1 MATRQIKC
9 HANESKAEQDPA
21 LPNAAGIRRNVKST
35 NYFSHDSN
43 ARNDEKLVRLRM
55 RHGAAG
61 YGVYFMLLERL
72 REEAD
77 YMSAKD
83 YNMIAFDLRVDA
95 AIVKSVV
102 EDFGLFTFTDDGKCF
117 YSVSLN
123 RRMDIKDTL
132 RRQRSEG
139 GKIGMKNRWKKE
151 QGKQDKEVKP
161 QTKAASAPT
170 PKPASK
176 REQSSSLELPSASRF
191 GEAKPAVKREQ
202 SSSHELPS
210 TSRFGKAKPAP
221 TAQPADNQAC
231 LKRFFGKENAS
242 NLEVLLMNFG
252 LKPDDITMIRKVAKE
267 VIAEWEISKKEH
279 TDYTDWSQHLI
290 ATMRIKV
297 KDRQK
302 AKGKTAINETEP
314 PSSADYQ
321 FDGGFGSKD
330 V

>member
-1 MATRQIKC
+1 MVTRQI
-9 HANESKAEQDPA
+9 
-21 LPNAAGIRRNVKST
+21 KST

-55 RHGAAG
+55 KQGAAG
-61 YGVYFMLLERL
+61 YGVYFMILERL

-117 YSVSLN
+117 YSESFT
-123 RRMDIKDTL
+123 RRMDIKETL

-161 QTKAASAPT
+161 QPKAASAPT
-170 PKPASK
+170 PKPA
-176 REQSSSLELPSASRF
+176 
-191 GEAKPAVKREQ
+191 
-202 SSSHELPS
+202 
-210 TSRFGKAKPAP
+210 P
-221 TAQPADNQAC
+221 TTQPADNQTC

-267 VIAEWEISKKEH
+267 VVAEWEISKKEH

-297 KDRQK
+297 KDKQQ
-302 AKGKTAINETEP
+302 AKGKTATETVP
-314 PSSADYQ
+314 PSTADYQ
-321 FDGGFGSKD
+321 YDGGFGSKD

>member
-1 MATRQIKC
+1 MATRQI
-9 HANESKAEQDPA
+9 
-21 LPNAAGIRRNVKST
+21 KST

-55 RHGAAG
+55 KQGAAG
-61 YGVYFMLLERL
+61 YGVYFMILERL

-117 YSVSLN
+117 YSESFT

-161 QTKAASAPT
+161 QPKVASAPT
-170 PKPASK
+170 PKPA
-176 REQSSSLELPSASRF
+176 
-191 GEAKPAVKREQ
+191 
-202 SSSHELPS
+202 
-210 TSRFGKAKPAP
+210 P
-221 TAQPADNQAC
+221 TTQPADNQAC

-267 VIAEWEISKKEH
+267 VVAEWEISKKEH

-297 KDRQK
+297 KDRQQ
-302 AKGKTAINETEP
+302 AKGKTSIETEP
-314 PSSADYQ
+314 PSTADYQ
-321 FDGGFGSKD
+321 YDGGFGSKD

>member
-1 MATRQIKC
+1 MATRQI
-9 HANESKAEQDPA
+9 
-21 LPNAAGIRRNVKST
+21 KST

-55 RHGAAG
+55 KQGASG
-61 YGVYFMLLERL
+61 YGVYFMILERL

-117 YSVSLN
+117 YSESFT

-151 QGKQDKEVKP
+151 QGKQNKEVKP
-161 QTKAASAPT
+161 QPKATYAPT
-170 PKPASK
+170 PKPA
-176 REQSSSLELPSASRF
+176 
-191 GEAKPAVKREQ
+191 
-202 SSSHELPS
+202 
-210 TSRFGKAKPAP
+210 P
-221 TAQPADNQAC
+221 TTQPADNQAC
-231 LKRFFGKENAS
+231 LKRFFGKENVS

-267 VIAEWEISKKEH
+267 VVAEWEISKKEH
-279 TDYTDWSQHLI
+279 TDYTDWSKHLI

-297 KDRQK
+297 KDRQQ

>member
-1 MATRQIKC
+1 MATRQI
-9 HANESKAEQDPA
+9 
-21 LPNAAGIRRNVKST
+21 KST

-55 RHGAAG
+55 KQGAAG
-61 YGVYFMLLERL
+61 YGVYFMILERL

-117 YSVSLN
+117 YSESFT

-151 QGKQDKEVKP
+151 HGKQDKEVKP
-161 QTKAASAPT
+161 QPKAASAPT
-170 PKPASK
+170 
-176 REQSSSLELPSASRF
+176 
-191 GEAKPAVKREQ
+191 
-202 SSSHELPS
+202 
-210 TSRFGKAKPAP
+210 T
-221 TAQPADNQAC
+221 QPADNQAC

-267 VIAEWEISKKEH
+267 VVAEWEISKKEH

-297 KDRQK
+297 KDKQQ
-302 AKGKTAINETEP
+302 AKGRTSIETEP
-314 PSSADYQ
+314 PSTADYQ
-321 FDGGFGSKD
+321 YDGGFGSKD

>member
-1 MATRQIKC
+1 MATRQI
-9 HANESKAEQDPA
+9 
-21 LPNAAGIRRNVKST
+21 KST

-55 RHGAAG
+55 KQGAAG
-61 YGVYFMLLERL
+61 YGVYFMILERL

-117 YSVSLN
+117 YSESFT

-161 QTKAASAPT
+161 QPKAASAPT
-170 PKPASK
+170 PKPA
-176 REQSSSLELPSASRF
+176 
-191 GEAKPAVKREQ
+191 
-202 SSSHELPS
+202 
-210 TSRFGKAKPAP
+210 P
-221 TAQPADNQAC
+221 TTQPADNQAC

-252 LKPDDITMIRKVAKE
+252 LKPDDITMIRKVAKN
-267 VIAEWEISKKEH
+267 VVAEWEISKKEH

-297 KDRQK
+297 KDKQQ
-302 AKGKTAINETEP
+302 AKGKTSIETEP
-314 PSSADYQ
+314 PSTADYQ
-321 FDGGFGSKD
+321 YDGGFGSKD

>member
-1 MATRQIKC
+1 MATRQI
-9 HANESKAEQDPA
+9 
-21 LPNAAGIRRNVKST
+21 KST

-55 RHGAAG
+55 KQGAAG
-61 YGVYFMLLERL
+61 YGVYFMILERL

-117 YSVSLN
+117 YSESFT

-161 QTKAASAPT
+161 QPKAASAPT
-170 PKPASK
+170 PKPA
-176 REQSSSLELPSASRF
+176 
-191 GEAKPAVKREQ
+191 
-202 SSSHELPS
+202 
-210 TSRFGKAKPAP
+210 P
-221 TAQPADNQAC
+221 TTQPADNQAC

-267 VIAEWEISKKEH
+267 VVAEWEISKKEH

-297 KDRQK
+297 KDKQQ
-302 AKGKTAINETEP
+302 AKGRTSIETEP
-314 PSSADYQ
+314 PSTADYQ
-321 FDGGFGSKD
+321 YDGGFGSKD

>member
-1 MATRQIKC
+1 MATRQIK
-9 HANESKAEQDPA
+9 
-21 LPNAAGIRRNVKST
+21 ST
-35 NYFSHDSN
+35 NNFSHDSN

-55 RHGAAG
+55 KQGAAG
-61 YGVYFMLLERL
+61 YGVYFMILERL

-117 YSVSLN
+117 YSESFT
-123 RRMDIKDTL
+123 RRMGIKDTL

-161 QTKAASAPT
+161 QPKAASAPRT
-170 PKPASK
+170 
-176 REQSSSLELPSASRF
+176 
-191 GEAKPAVKREQ
+191 
-202 SSSHELPS
+202 
-210 TSRFGKAKPAP
+210 KPAP
-221 TAQPADNQAC
+221 TTQPADNQAC

-267 VIAEWEISKKEH
+267 VVAEWEISKKEH

-297 KDRQK
+297 KDKQQ

>member
-1 MATRQIKC
+1 MATRQI
-9 HANESKAEQDPA
+9 
-21 LPNAAGIRRNVKST
+21 KST

-43 ARNDEKLVRLRM
+43 ARNDDKLVRLRM
-55 RHGAAG
+55 KQGAAG
-61 YGVYFMLLERL
+61 YGVYFMILERL

-77 YMSAKD
+77 YMSVKD

-117 YSVSLN
+117 YSESFT
-123 RRMDIKDTL
+123 RRMCVMEEARTRRSVAGKKGGAPVGNSNARKKDL
-132 RRQRSEG
+132 
-139 GKIGMKNRWKKE
+139 
-151 QGKQDKEVKP
+151 P
-161 QTKAASAPT
+161 KATSAPT
-170 PKPASK
+170 PKPAS
-176 REQSSSLELPSASRF
+176 
-191 GEAKPAVKREQ
+191 
-202 SSSHELPS
+202 
-210 TSRFGKAKPAP
+210 

-297 KDRQK
+297 KDRQQ

>member
-1 MATRQIKC
+1 MATRQIK
-9 HANESKAEQDPA
+9 
-21 LPNAAGIRRNVKST
+21 LT

-55 RHGAAG
+55 KQGAAG
-61 YGVYFMLLERL
+61 YGVYFMILERL

-117 YSVSLN
+117 YSESFT

-161 QTKAASAPT
+161 QPKAASAPT
-170 PKPASK
+170 PKPA
-176 REQSSSLELPSASRF
+176 
-191 GEAKPAVKREQ
+191 
-202 SSSHELPS
+202 
-210 TSRFGKAKPAP
+210 P
-221 TAQPADNQAC
+221 TTQPADNQAC

-267 VIAEWEISKKEH
+267 VVAEWEISKKEH

-297 KDRQK
+297 KDKQQ
-302 AKGKTAINETEP
+302 AKGKTSIETEP
-314 PSSADYQ
+314 PSTADYQ
-321 FDGGFGSKD
+321 YDGGFGSKD

>member
-1 MATRQIKC
+1 MATRQI
-9 HANESKAEQDPA
+9 
-21 LPNAAGIRRNVKST
+21 KST

-55 RHGAAG
+55 KQGAAG
-61 YGVYFMLLERL
+61 YGVYFMILERL

-117 YSVSLN
+117 YSESFT

-161 QTKAASAPT
+161 QPKVASAPT
-170 PKPASK
+170 PKPA
-176 REQSSSLELPSASRF
+176 
-191 GEAKPAVKREQ
+191 
-202 SSSHELPS
+202 
-210 TSRFGKAKPAP
+210 P
-221 TAQPADNQAC
+221 TTQPADNQAC

-267 VIAEWEISKKEH
+267 VVAEWEISKKEH

-297 KDRQK
+297 KDKQQ

>member
-1 MATRQIKC
+1 MATRQI
-9 HANESKAEQDPA
+9 
-21 LPNAAGIRRNVKST
+21 KST

-55 RHGAAG
+55 KQGAAG
-61 YGVYFMLLERL
+61 YGVYFMILERL

-117 YSVSLN
+117 YSESFT

-161 QTKAASAPT
+161 QPKAASAPT
-170 PKPASK
+170 PKPA
-176 REQSSSLELPSASRF
+176 
-191 GEAKPAVKREQ
+191 
-202 SSSHELPS
+202 
-210 TSRFGKAKPAP
+210 P
-221 TAQPADNQAC
+221 TTQPADNQTC
-231 LKRFFGKENAS
+231 LKRFFGKDNAS

-267 VIAEWEISKKEH
+267 VVAEWEISKKEH

-297 KDRQK
+297 KDRQQ
-302 AKGKTAINETEP
+302 AKGRTSIETEP
-314 PSSADYQ
+314 PSTADYQ
-321 FDGGFGSKD
+321 YDGGFGSKD

>member
-1 MATRQIKC
+1 MATRQI
-9 HANESKAEQDPA
+9 
-21 LPNAAGIRRNVKST
+21 KST

-55 RHGAAG
+55 KQGAAG
-61 YGVYFMLLERL
+61 YGVYFMILERL

-117 YSVSLN
+117 YSESFT

-161 QTKAASAPT
+161 QPKAASAPT
-170 PKPASK
+170 PKP
-176 REQSSSLELPSASRF
+176 
-191 GEAKPAVKREQ
+191 
-202 SSSHELPS
+202 
-210 TSRFGKAKPAP
+210 T
-221 TAQPADNQAC
+221 TTTQPADNQAC

-267 VIAEWEISKKEH
+267 VVAEWEISKKEH

-297 KDRQK
+297 KDKQQ

-321 FDGGFGSKD
+321 YDGGFGSKD

>member
-1 MATRQIKC
+1 MATRQIKY
-9 HANESKAEQDPA
+9 
-21 LPNAAGIRRNVKST
+21 T

-55 RHGAAG
+55 KQGAAG
-61 YGVYFMLLERL
+61 YGVYFMILERL

-117 YSVSLN
+117 YSESFT

-161 QTKAASAPT
+161 QPKATSAPT
-170 PKPASK
+170 PKAASK
-176 REQSSSLELPSASRF
+176 REQSSSLELPSESRF
-191 GEAKPAVKREQ
+191 NVV
-202 SSSHELPS
+202 
-210 TSRFGKAKPAP
+210 KPAP
-221 TAQPADNQAC
+221 TTQQADNQAC

-252 LKPDDITMIRKVAKE
+252 LKPDDITIIRKVAKE
-267 VIAEWEISKKEH
+267 VVAEWEISKKEH
-279 TDYTDWSQHLI
+279 TDYTDWSQHLL

-297 KDRQK
+297 KDKQQ
-302 AKGKTAINETEP
+302 AKGKTVTETVP
-314 PSSADYQ
+314 PSTADYQ
-321 FDGGFGSKD
+321 YDGGFGSKD

>member
-1 MATRQIKC
+1 MATRQI
-9 HANESKAEQDPA
+9 
-21 LPNAAGIRRNVKST
+21 KST

-55 RHGAAG
+55 KQGAAG
-61 YGVYFMLLERL
+61 YGVYFMILERL

-117 YSVSLN
+117 YSESFT
-123 RRMDIKDTL
+123 RRIGIKDTL

-161 QTKAASAPT
+161 QPKAASAPT
-170 PKPASK
+170 PN
-176 REQSSSLELPSASRF
+176 
-191 GEAKPAVKREQ
+191 
-202 SSSHELPS
+202 
-210 TSRFGKAKPAP
+210 P
-221 TAQPADNQAC
+221 TPTTQPADNQAC

-267 VIAEWEISKKEH
+267 VVAEWEISKKEH

-297 KDRQK
+297 KDKQQ
-302 AKGKTAINETEP
+302 AKGKTATETVP
-314 PSSADYQ
+314 PSTADYQ
-321 FDGGFGSKD
+321 YDGGFGSKD

>member
-1 MATRQIKC
+1 MATRQI
-9 HANESKAEQDPA
+9 
-21 LPNAAGIRRNVKST
+21 KST

-55 RHGAAG
+55 KQGAAG
-61 YGVYFMLLERL
+61 YGVYFMILERL

-117 YSVSLN
+117 YSESFT

-161 QTKAASAPT
+161 QPKAASAPT
-170 PKPASK
+170 PKPA
-176 REQSSSLELPSASRF
+176 
-191 GEAKPAVKREQ
+191 
-202 SSSHELPS
+202 
-210 TSRFGKAKPAP
+210 P
-221 TAQPADNQAC
+221 TTQPADNQTC

-267 VIAEWEISKKEH
+267 VVAEWEISKKEH

-297 KDRQK
+297 KDKQRVRPPRKQFRHQQPTISMTVALEAKMYNSHNYDNGRTETTDRGTK
-302 AKGKTAINETEP
+302 A
-314 PSSADYQ
+314 
-321 FDGGFGSKD
+321 
-330 V
+330 

>member
-1 MATRQIKC
+1 MATRQI
-9 HANESKAEQDPA
+9 
-21 LPNAAGIRRNVKST
+21 KST

-55 RHGAAG
+55 KQGAAG
-61 YGVYFMLLERL
+61 YGVYFMILERL

-83 YNMIAFDLRVDA
+83 YNMIAFDLRVDS

-117 YSVSLN
+117 YSESFT

-132 RRQRSEG
+132 RRQRSDG

-161 QTKAASAPT
+161 QPKAASAPT
-170 PKPASK
+170 PKPA
-176 REQSSSLELPSASRF
+176 
-191 GEAKPAVKREQ
+191 
-202 SSSHELPS
+202 
-210 TSRFGKAKPAP
+210 P
-221 TAQPADNQAC
+221 TTQPADNQTC

-242 NLEVLLMNFG
+242 NIEVLLMNFG

-267 VIAEWEISKKEH
+267 VVAEWEISKKEH

-297 KDRQK
+297 KDKQQ
-302 AKGKTAINETEP
+302 AKGKTATETVP
-314 PSSADYQ
+314 PSTADYQ
-321 FDGGFGSKD
+321 YDGGFGSKD

>member
-1 MATRQIKC
+1 
-9 HANESKAEQDPA
+9 
-21 LPNAAGIRRNVKST
+21 
-35 NYFSHDSN
+35 
-43 ARNDEKLVRLRM
+43 
-55 RHGAAG
+55 
-61 YGVYFMLLERL
+61 
-72 REEAD
+72 
-77 YMSAKD
+77 MSAKD

-117 YSVSLN
+117 YSESFT

-161 QTKAASAPT
+161 QPKVASAPT
-170 PKPASK
+170 PKPA
-176 REQSSSLELPSASRF
+176 
-191 GEAKPAVKREQ
+191 
-202 SSSHELPS
+202 
-210 TSRFGKAKPAP
+210 P
-221 TAQPADNQAC
+221 TTQPADNQAC

-267 VIAEWEISKKEH
+267 VVAEWEISKKEH

-297 KDRQK
+297 KDRQQ
-302 AKGKTAINETEP
+302 AKGKTAINETGP

-321 FDGGFGSKD
+321 YDGGFGSKD

>member
-1 MATRQIKC
+1 MAKRQI
-9 HANESKAEQDPA
+9 
-21 LPNAAGIRRNVKST
+21 KST

-117 YSVSLN
+117 YSESFT

-161 QTKAASAPT
+161 QPKAASAPT
-170 PKPASK
+170 PKPA
-176 REQSSSLELPSASRF
+176 
-191 GEAKPAVKREQ
+191 
-202 SSSHELPS
+202 
-210 TSRFGKAKPAP
+210 P
-221 TAQPADNQAC
+221 TTQPADNQTC

-267 VIAEWEISKKEH
+267 VVAEWEISKKEH

-297 KDRQK
+297 KDRQQ
-302 AKGKTAINETEP
+302 AKGRTSIETEP
-314 PSSADYQ
+314 PSTADYQ
-321 FDGGFGSKD
+321 YDGGFGSKD

>member
-1 MATRQIKC
+1 MATQQIKC
-9 HANESKAEQDPA
+9 HANESKAEHDPA
-21 LPNAAGIRRNVKST
+21 LLNVDGIRRNVKST

-72 REEAD
+72 REEAE

-117 YSVSLN
+117 YSESFT
-123 RRMDIKDTL
+123 RRMLVMEEARSRRSVAGKKGGAPVGNSNARKKDL
-132 RRQRSEG
+132 
-139 GKIGMKNRWKKE
+139 
-151 QGKQDKEVKP
+151 
-161 QTKAASAPT
+161 

-176 REQSSSLELPSASRF
+176 REQSSSLELPSESRF
-191 GEAKPAVKREQ
+191 NVVKP
-202 SSSHELPS
+202 
-210 TSRFGKAKPAP
+210 TP
-221 TAQPADNQAC
+221 TTQPANNQAC

-267 VIAEWEISKKEH
+267 VVAEWEISKKEH

-297 KDRQK
+297 KDRQQ

-330 V
+330 M

>member
-1 MATRQIKC
+1 MATRQI
-9 HANESKAEQDPA
+9 
-21 LPNAAGIRRNVKST
+21 KST

-117 YSVSLN
+117 YSESFT

-161 QTKAASAPT
+161 QPKAASAPT
-170 PKPASK
+170 PKPA
-176 REQSSSLELPSASRF
+176 
-191 GEAKPAVKREQ
+191 
-202 SSSHELPS
+202 
-210 TSRFGKAKPAP
+210 P
-221 TAQPADNQAC
+221 TTQPTDNQAC
-231 LKRFFGKENAS
+231 LKRFFGKENSS

-267 VIAEWEISKKEH
+267 VVAEWEISKKEH

-297 KDRQK
+297 KDKQQ
-302 AKGKTAINETEP
+302 AKGKTAIETEP
-314 PSSADYQ
+314 PSTADYQ
-321 FDGGFGSKD
+321 YDGGFGSKD

>member
-1 MATRQIKC
+1 MAIRQI
-9 HANESKAEQDPA
+9 
-21 LPNAAGIRRNVKST
+21 KST

-55 RHGAAG
+55 KQGAAG
-61 YGVYFMLLERL
+61 YGVYFMILERL

-117 YSVSLN
+117 YSESFT
-123 RRMDIKDTL
+123 RRMAIKDTL

-139 GKIGMKNRWKKE
+139 GKIGMKNRWEKE
-151 QGKQDKEVKP
+151 QGKQNKEVKP
-161 QTKAASAPT
+161 QPKAAS
-170 PKPASK
+170 
-176 REQSSSLELPSASRF
+176 
-191 GEAKPAVKREQ
+191 
-202 SSSHELPS
+202 
-210 TSRFGKAKPAP
+210 AP
-221 TAQPADNQAC
+221 TAQPADNQAW

-252 LKPDDITMIRKVAKE
+252 MKPDDITMIRKVAKE
-267 VIAEWEISKKEH
+267 VVAEWDISKKEH

-297 KDRQK
+297 KDKQQ
-302 AKGKTAINETEP
+302 AKGKSAIEKEP
-314 PSSADYQ
+314 PSTADYQ
-321 FDGGFGSKD
+321 YDGGFGSKD

>member
-1 MATRQIKC
+1 MATRQIK
-9 HANESKAEQDPA
+9 
-21 LPNAAGIRRNVKST
+21 ST
-35 NYFSHDSN
+35 NYFTHDSN

-55 RHGAAG
+55 KQGAAG
-61 YGVYFMLLERL
+61 YGVYFMILERL

-117 YSVSLN
+117 YSESFT

-161 QTKAASAPT
+161 QPKAASAPT
-170 PKPASK
+170 PKPA
-176 REQSSSLELPSASRF
+176 
-191 GEAKPAVKREQ
+191 
-202 SSSHELPS
+202 
-210 TSRFGKAKPAP
+210 P
-221 TAQPADNQAC
+221 TTQPADNQAC
-231 LKRFFGKENAS
+231 LKRFFGKENVS

-252 LKPDDITMIRKVAKE
+252 LKPDDITMIRKVAKQ

-297 KDRQK
+297 KDKQQ
-302 AKGKTAINETEP
+302 AKGKTSIETEP
-314 PSSADYQ
+314 PSTADYQ
-321 FDGGFGSKD
+321 YDGGFGSKD

>member
-1 MATRQIKC
+1 MTRQ
-9 HANESKAEQDPA
+9 
-21 LPNAAGIRRNVKST
+21 KST

-55 RHGAAG
+55 KQGAAG
-61 YGVYFMLLERL
+61 YGVYFMILERL

-117 YSVSLN
+117 YSESFT

-161 QTKAASAPT
+161 QPKAASAPT
-170 PKPASK
+170 PKAATK
-176 REQSSSLELPSASRF
+176 REQSSSLELPSESRF
-191 GEAKPAVKREQ
+191 GEAKPA
-202 SSSHELPS
+202 
-210 TSRFGKAKPAP
+210 P
-221 TAQPADNQAC
+221 TIQPADNQAC

-267 VIAEWEISKKEH
+267 VVAEWEISKKEH

-290 ATMRIKV
+290 AIMRIKV
-297 KDRQK
+297 KDKQQ
-302 AKGKTAINETEP
+302 AKDKNAINETEP
-314 PSSADYQ
+314 PSTADYQ
-321 FDGGFGSKD
+321 YDGGFGSKD

>member
-1 MATRQIKC
+1 MATRQI
-9 HANESKAEQDPA
+9 
-21 LPNAAGIRRNVKST
+21 KST

-55 RHGAAG
+55 KQGAAG
-61 YGVYFMLLERL
+61 YGVYFMILERL

-117 YSVSLN
+117 YSESFT

-151 QGKQDKEVKP
+151 QGKQNKEVKP
-161 QTKAASAPT
+161 QPKATSAPT
-170 PKPASK
+170 PKPA
-176 REQSSSLELPSASRF
+176 
-191 GEAKPAVKREQ
+191 
-202 SSSHELPS
+202 
-210 TSRFGKAKPAP
+210 P
-221 TAQPADNQAC
+221 TTQPADNQAC
-231 LKRFFGKENAS
+231 LKRFFGKENVS

-267 VIAEWEISKKEH
+267 VVAEWEISKKEH

-297 KDRQK
+297 KDKQQ
-302 AKGKTAINETEP
+302 AKGRTAIETEP
-314 PSSADYQ
+314 PSTADYQ
-321 FDGGFGSKD
+321 YDGGFGSKD

>member
-9 HANESKAEQDPA
+9 HANESKAEHDPA
-21 LPNAAGIRRNVKST
+21 LPNVAGIRRNVKST

-55 RHGAAG
+55 KQGAAG
-61 YGVYFMLLERL
+61 YGVYFMILERL

-77 YMSAKD
+77 YMSVKD

-117 YSVSLN
+117 YSESFT

-161 QTKAASAPT
+161 QPKAASAPT
-170 PKPASK
+170 PKPAPTTQPADNQACLSC
-176 REQSSSLELPSASRF
+176 RANESRTMLASDLPSA
-191 GEAKPAVKREQ
+191 
-202 SSSHELPS
+202 
-210 TSRFGKAKPAP
+210 
-221 TAQPADNQAC
+221 ADNQAC

-267 VIAEWEISKKEH
+267 VVAEWEISKKEH

-297 KDRQK
+297 KDKQQ

>member
-1 MATRQIKC
+1 MAKRQ
-9 HANESKAEQDPA
+9 
-21 LPNAAGIRRNVKST
+21 VKTT
-35 NYFSHDSN
+35 NYFSHDSS

-55 RHGAAG
+55 KQGAAG
-61 YGVYFMLLERL
+61 YGVYFMILERL

-117 YSVSLN
+117 YSESFT

-132 RRQRSEG
+132 RHQRSEG

-161 QTKAASAPT
+161 QPKAASAPT
-170 PKPASK
+170 PKP
-176 REQSSSLELPSASRF
+176 
-191 GEAKPAVKREQ
+191 
-202 SSSHELPS
+202 
-210 TSRFGKAKPAP
+210 TP
-221 TAQPADNQAC
+221 TTQPADNQAC

-267 VIAEWEISKKEH
+267 VVAEWEISKKEH

-297 KDRQK
+297 KDKQQ
-302 AKGKTAINETEP
+302 AKGKTATETVP
-314 PSSADYQ
+314 PSTADYQ
-321 FDGGFGSKD
+321 YDGGFGSKD

>member
-1 MATRQIKC
+1 MATRQI
-9 HANESKAEQDPA
+9 
-21 LPNAAGIRRNVKST
+21 KST

-55 RHGAAG
+55 KQGAAG
-61 YGVYFMLLERL
+61 YGVYFMILERL

-117 YSVSLN
+117 YSESFT

-161 QTKAASAPT
+161 QPKVASAPT
-170 PKPASK
+170 PKPA
-176 REQSSSLELPSASRF
+176 
-191 GEAKPAVKREQ
+191 
-202 SSSHELPS
+202 
-210 TSRFGKAKPAP
+210 P
-221 TAQPADNQAC
+221 TTQPADNQAC

-252 LKPDDITMIRKVAKE
+252 LKPDDITTIRKVAKE
-267 VIAEWEISKKEH
+267 VVAEWEITKKEH

-297 KDRQK
+297 KDRQQ
-302 AKGKTAINETEP
+302 AKGKTSIETEP
-314 PSSADYQ
+314 PSTADYQ
-321 FDGGFGSKD
+321 YDGGFGSKD

>member
-1 MATRQIKC
+1 MATRQT
-9 HANESKAEQDPA
+9 
-21 LPNAAGIRRNVKST
+21 KST

-55 RHGAAG
+55 KQGAAG
-61 YGVYFMLLERL
+61 YGVYFMILERL

-117 YSVSLN
+117 YSESFT

-132 RRQRSEG
+132 HRRHSEG

-151 QGKQDKEVKP
+151 QDKDVKP
-161 QTKAASAPT
+161 TPI
-170 PKPASK
+170 PKP
-176 REQSSSLELPSASRF
+176 
-191 GEAKPAVKREQ
+191 
-202 SSSHELPS
+202 
-210 TSRFGKAKPAP
+210 T
-221 TAQPADNQAC
+221 TQPADNQAC
-231 LKRFFGKENAS
+231 LKRFFGKENSS

-267 VIAEWEISKKEH
+267 VVAEWEISKKEH
-279 TDYTDWSQHLI
+279 TDYTDWSRHLI

-297 KDRQK
+297 KDRQQ

-314 PSSADYQ
+314 PTSADYQ
-321 FDGGFGSKD
+321 FHGGFGSKD

>member
-1 MATRQIKC
+1 MATRQI
-9 HANESKAEQDPA
+9 
-21 LPNAAGIRRNVKST
+21 KST

-55 RHGAAG
+55 KHGAAG
-61 YGVYFMLLERL
+61 YGVYFMILERL
-72 REEAD
+72 RDEAD

-117 YSVSLN
+117 YSESFT
-123 RRMDIKDTL
+123 RRMLVMEEASSRRSVAGKKGGAPVGNSNARKKDL
-132 RRQRSEG
+132 
-139 GKIGMKNRWKKE
+139 
-151 QGKQDKEVKP
+151 P
-161 QTKAASAPT
+161 KATSAPT
-170 PKPASK
+170 PKSASK
-176 REQSSSLELPSASRF
+176 REQSSSLELPSKSRF
-191 GEAKPAVKREQ
+191 NVV
-202 SSSHELPS
+202 
-210 TSRFGKAKPAP
+210 KPAP

-267 VIAEWEISKKEH
+267 VVAEWEISKKEH

-297 KDRQK
+297 KDKQQ
-302 AKGKTAINETEP
+302 AKGKTATETVP
-314 PSSADYQ
+314 PSTADYQ
-321 FDGGFGSKD
+321 YDGGFGSKD